1 MTFNPS
7 SFPKTL
13 KAALAKQAAE
23 LELESAFLRFEAAY
37 IRGEPTQVRAASD
50 EVLRAAQA
58 KMDAIASLH
67 AASRREQGL
76 G

>member
-1 MTFNPS
+1 VTFNPS

-13 KAALAKQAAE
+13 KAAEAKQAAE
-23 LELESAFLRFEAAY
+23 IELQSAFLRFEAAY
-37 IRGEPTQVRAASD
+37 IRREPAQIRAASD

-58 KMDAIASLH
+58 QMDAIASLH
-67 AASRREQGL
+67 AASRREAGL